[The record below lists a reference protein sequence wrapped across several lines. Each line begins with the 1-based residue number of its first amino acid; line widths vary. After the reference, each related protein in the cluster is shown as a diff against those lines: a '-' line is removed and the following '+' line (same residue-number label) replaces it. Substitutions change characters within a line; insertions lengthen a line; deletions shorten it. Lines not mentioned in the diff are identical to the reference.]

1 MERRTGYEKKN
12 GLWKEK
18 IVNTVTESE
27 VLASPVKRKGRNCII
42 PDGLMTYD
50 LGLRA
55 ILFLN
60 SLFHQSF
67 IDP

>member
-27 VLASPVKRKGRNCII
+27 VLPLPSKGKAEIVSS
-42 PDGLMTYD
+42 LMD
-50 LGLRA
+50 L
-55 ILFLN
+55 
-60 SLFHQSF
+60 
-67 IDP
+67 